1 MRQVFRA
8 FLFIV
13 SERQKVLRTRPQ
25 EPRKLSEE
33 TCVSPG
39 PSGVKVGSDLYT
51 WLTPATNF
59 RKDLNYLL
67 PCNKLP

>member
-1 MRQVFRA
+1 M
-8 FLFIV
+8 
-13 SERQKVLRTRPQ
+13 LRTRPQ

-33 TCVSPG
+33 TSVSPG